1 MCSVLSISAGGHS
14 ILTIGQ
20 VKILGVI
27 LNTSLSL
34 TPHIQSFSK
43 SFCFYLQNLEFCL
56 ELFLVTR
63 FKIALTKSG
72 YHILKLQ
79 LANHLHLPP
88 SQSPLPG
95 STFISFEGYL
105 LHDLPVYC
113 ISYLL
118 FISPEMFF
126 GRSFFFSDTSQVS
139 GTYWTQCVFIE
150 WLDSSFI
157 SFKSESSFL
166 FSLLFIEHIIFQPL
180 F

>member
-105 LHDLPVYC
+105 LHDLPAYC
-113 ISYLL
+113 FL
-118 FISPEMFF
+118 FIVYFP
-126 GRSFFFSDTSQVS
+126 RD
-139 GTYWTQCVFIE
+139 VF
-150 WLDSSFI
+150 W
-157 SFKSESSFL
+157 
-166 FSLLFIEHIIFQPL
+166 
-180 F
+180 